1 MPENAWINYARVLS
15 VFSDL
20 IILDIWH
27 GFEYASGIKYAR
39 VLNMLRCSYSNIII
53 IVTNVILLEFLPA
66 RIVLLGAAQ
75 ITALSFLSHE
85 SQRKNNE
92 TFNKLF
98 FVATMT
104 SELSKYLRGC

>member
-15 VFSDL
+15 IFSGL
-20 IILDIWH
+20 IILDIWQ

-39 VLNMLRCSYSNIII
+39 VLNMLRYSYSNII

-66 RIVLLGAAQ
+66 RIVLLGAPQ
-75 ITALSFLSHE
+75 VTVLSFLSHE

-104 SELSKYLRGC
+104 LELSKYLRGC